1 MNLPCIFA
9 HYCAFLCKTGV
20 IDCKMLLLVCYMGNP
35 TSFVLLCRHNLLG
48 SLLRD
53 STAIHLHDI
62 QYTVVG
68 NDEVEPSV
76 LERRVYPGTMNN
88 ITSFSWHPTHENR
101 MLTIALSGT
110 ITDYVVFERITLNWS
125 PRSHVV
131 WTHGRR
137 TLKVI
142 SEKNTVYSSLSDISV
157 KLKRR
162 ALNGYGLKVST
173 TCLSV
178 QQQVC
183 DSVVQSESKLCELCL
198 ELFV

>member
-1 MNLPCIFA
+1 MLF
-9 HYCAFLCKTGV
+9 FVRQVV
-20 IDCKMLLLVCYMGNP
+20 IDCKLLLLVCYVGNP
-35 TSFVLLCRHNLLG
+35 TPFVLSCRHSLLG

-162 ALNGYGLKVST
+162 ALNDYGLKVST

>member
-1 MNLPCIFA
+1 MYIAALSCFSLLDIM
-9 HYCAFLCKTGV
+9 
-20 IDCKMLLLVCYMGNP
+20 IDCKLLLLVCYVGSP
-35 TSFVLLCRHNLLG
+35 ISFVLSCRHSLLG

-76 LERRVYPGTMNN
+76 LERKVHPGTMNN

-125 PRSHVV
+125 PGSHVV

-142 SEKNTVYSSLSDISV
+142 SEKNTVYSSLSDISA

-162 ALNGYGLKVST
+162 ALNDYGLKVST
-173 TCLSV
+173 T
-178 QQQVC
+178 
-183 DSVVQSESKLCELCL
+183 
-198 ELFV
+198 

>member
-1 MNLPCIFA
+1 MLCYRIFVTILKIF
-9 HYCAFLCKTGV
+9 FLSWIHHVYLDIIMLFFVRQGV
-20 IDCKMLLLVCYMGNP
+20 IDCKFLLLVCYVGNP
-35 TSFVLLCRHNLLG
+35 VSFVLSCRHSLLG

-142 SEKNTVYSSLSDISV
+142 SEKNTVYTSLSDISV

-162 ALNGYGLKVST
+162 ALNDYGLKVST

-178 QQQVC
+178 
-183 DSVVQSESKLCELCL
+183 
-198 ELFV
+198 

>member
-1 MNLPCIFA
+1 
-9 HYCAFLCKTGV
+9 
-20 IDCKMLLLVCYMGNP
+20 
-35 TSFVLLCRHNLLG
+35 
-48 SLLRD
+48 
-53 STAIHLHDI
+53 LHDI

-76 LERRVYPGTMNN
+76 LERSVFPGTTNN

-101 MLTIALSGT
+101 LLTIAFSGT

-125 PRSHVV
+125 PSSHVV

-142 SEKNTVYSSLSDISV
+142 SEKNTVYNNLSDISV

-162 ALNGYGLKVST
+162 ALNDYGLKVST

-178 QQQVC
+178 KQQVY
-183 DSVVQSESKLCELCL
+183 DDDVQLESKLYELFT

>member
-1 MNLPCIFA
+1 MLF
-9 HYCAFLCKTGV
+9 FVRQVVL
-20 IDCKMLLLVCYMGNP
+20 DCKLLLLVCYLSNP
-35 TSFVLLCRHNLLG
+35 ISFVLSCRRNLLG

-53 STAIHLHDI
+53 STAIHLNDI

-76 LERRVYPGTMNN
+76 LERKVYPGTTNN

-162 ALNGYGLKVST
+162 ALNDYGLKVST

-178 QQQVC
+178 QQQLC
-183 DSVVQSESKLCELCL
+183 DSVVQSESKLYELCL
-198 ELFV
+198 ELFLIS